1 MTETLPPEQAHQR
14 QLIEDSAALAEMQ
27 KTRGWTVFVAYAET
41 WAREHEAVIL
51 SGGLTDPMK
60 YAATTGTLKGIRQV
74 LDVPRFVAQARDLA
88 MEPSEQYVD
97 ELEFPF
103 GHEQYI
109 PHPVHT
115 EGD

>member
-14 QLIEDSAALAEMQ
+14 KLIEDSAALSEMVNSP
-27 KTRGWTVFVAYAET
+27 GWAIFVSYAET

-74 LDVPRFVAQARDLA
+74 LDVPRFVAQARELA
-88 MEPSEQYVD
+88 MEPSEAYVD
-97 ELEFPF
+97 EFTTPEW
-103 GHEQYI
+103 
-109 PHPVHT
+109 PVAAQT